1 MTIVEEFNVAFKI
14 IAGIVAAALVMLFIA
29 PVVVKLKDVALSA
42 VVLIGLVMMAADIW
56 QSLRS
61 KND

>member
-1 MTIVEEFNVAFKI
+1 MPFKNVA
-14 IAGIVAAALVMLFIA
+14 GVLAAALLVLYIS

-42 VVLIGLVMMAADIW
+42 VVLIGLSMMLTDLW

-61 KND
+61 KED